1 MQVNLRNSVA
11 MFSPRKPYVCMYTL
25 AGFEPD
31 HQFLS
36 DANSGIV
43 YTYFVYIDT
52 KSWALCELSSTI
64 CQFKKCYF
72 WSVHCIE
79 ILRTSD

>member
-1 MQVNLRNSVA
+1 MQVNLSNSVA
-11 MFSPRKPYVCMYTL
+11 MFSQENLMYTL